1 MSATFLRPLLA
12 WPLLAL
18 PLLVTA
24 ACSEPARAP
33 LGFDVAPEQR
43 FRLEMR
49 DETIVDAVVVDIERL
64 ADVRLAM
71 TPEDATTFELEIFLE
86 RYYLSVEGGEGSAS
100 TEVAISPEA
109 FVSRAADGT
118 ELRLQAHEKTPSAR
132 TVAEL
137 LALPI
142 AGFALDRRGA
152 SVRPAWHSSD
162 PLLQEIDLLGWLML
176 GLPLD
181 GQGETA
187 WEGSREVPR
196 IGRYRMG
203 IELPLRFELRAGGG
217 EVGIAGFAQR
227 TEITLQAGYS
237 GAIEIEL
244 EGRARPGGHGR
255 IESASYVLRV
265 KFEAK
270 DGSVIR
276 STHRVTLECIA
287 CT

>member
-1 MSATFLRPLLA
+1 MRATFLRPLLA
-12 WPLLAL
+12 WPLLA
-18 PLLVTA
+18 TA

-33 LGFDVAPEQR
+33 LGFDLAPEQR
-43 FRLEMR
+43 FRLEMH

-244 EGRARPGGHGR
+244 EGRARPGDHGR